1 MRGIQCT
8 FTGKCGQDAELK
20 TSKSGKPW
28 LSVSVVVDMEAS
40 EEATTW
46 VRVAVFGQ
54 LATRLYPELK
64 KGTEVYCE
72 GRLRLDSWTGRDGRE
87 RTGLS
92 VAAAKVEVLGKI
104 GFDPYQ
110 RKPTDETRAP
120 LKQPELEGQGRR
132 EREDLPF

>member
-1 MRGIQCT
+1 VRGIQCA
-8 FTGKCGQDAELK
+8 FTGTLGQDPELK

-28 LSVSVVVDMEAS
+28 GSFSVAIDEAS

-72 GRLRLDSWTGRDGRE
+72 GRLS
-87 RTGLS
+87 
-92 VAAAKVEVLGKI
+92 
-104 GFDPYQ
+104 Q
-110 RKPTDETRAP
+110 RK
-120 LKQPELEGQGRR
+120 
-132 EREDLPF
+132 

>member
-1 MRGIQCT
+1 MRGIQCA
-8 FTGKCGQDAELK
+8 FTGTLGQDPELK

-28 LSVSVVVDMEAS
+28 ASFSVAIDEAS

-72 GRLRLDSWTGRDGRE
+72 GRLRLNSWTGKDGRE
-87 RTGLS
+87 RSGLR
-92 VAAAKVEVLGKI
+92 VAAAKIEVLGRI
-104 GFDPYQ
+104 GFDPSQ
-110 RKPTDETRAP
+110 RRPTETRAP
-120 LKQPELEGQGRR
+120 LNQPELEGHGCR
-132 EREDLPF
+132 EGEDLSF